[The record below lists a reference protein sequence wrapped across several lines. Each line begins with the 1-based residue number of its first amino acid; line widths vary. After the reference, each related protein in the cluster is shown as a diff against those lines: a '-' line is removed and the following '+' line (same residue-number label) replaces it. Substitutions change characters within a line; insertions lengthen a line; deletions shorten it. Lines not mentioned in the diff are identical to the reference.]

1 VTYEKQIAAV
11 KRMKELGLE
20 THQADEETKRA
31 WAKQLA
37 NIPKQR
43 FEEINKAKL
52 PGEVVYVYIKALK
65 AAGHKFPR
73 DWEAER

>member
-1 VTYEKQIAAV
+1 
-11 KRMKELGLE
+11 MKELGLE
-20 THQADEETKRA
+20 VRQAGADMKEA

-43 FEEINKAKL
+43 FEEINKARM
-52 PGEVVYVYIKALK
+52 PGEVVYAYIKALK

>member
-1 VTYEKQIAAV
+1 
-11 KRMKELGLE
+11 MKE
-20 THQADEETKRA
+20 A

-43 FEEINKAKL
+43 FEEINKARM
-52 PGEVVYVYIKALK
+52 PGEVVYAYVKALK

-73 DWEAER
+73 DWDAER